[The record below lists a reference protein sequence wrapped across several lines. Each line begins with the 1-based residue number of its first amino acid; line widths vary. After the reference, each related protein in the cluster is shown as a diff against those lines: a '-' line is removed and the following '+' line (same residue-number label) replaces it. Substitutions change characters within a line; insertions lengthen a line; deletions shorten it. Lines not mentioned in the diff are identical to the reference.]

1 MGKIYEDNLGV
12 IYLVQNQHVG
22 SRTKHI
28 DVRAHFIRELEDQG
42 YYLNVQLIRSEENA
56 ADILNKNCPEKL
68 HTKHAK
74 NIQQDGTLDCWREDD
89 KHGRLLPKS
98 STSATVST
106 VSDGNKSEVTIRR
119 NVRFELDE
127 NPKSNPNRHS
137 KKDFEINRE
146 KGTRKNPTTQ
156 DSIGC

>member
-1 MGKIYEDNLGV
+1 M
-12 IYLVQNQHVG
+12 
-22 SRTKHI
+22 
-28 DVRAHFIRELEDQG
+28 
-42 YYLNVQLIRSEENA
+42 
-56 ADILNKNCPEKL
+56 KL

-74 NIQQDGTLDCWREDD
+74 NIQEGTLDCWREDD

-146 KGTRKNPTTQ
+146 KEPE
-156 DSIGC
+156 SIQQPKIPSGAKSNGKPIEHY